1 MQVAFSKISIT
12 PKEYIGKA
20 LAGYTR
26 KEACSGKLDDLYAY
40 STLIESSDS
49 NSENRFL
56 VLIAV
61 DLLKIPISISNYIK
75 EKIIETHL
83 FLKKEQILIHATHTH
98 AGFDLTGEFF
108 WPGGYLNVLRGIMF
122 GANRNDKYIV
132 WFSNKIAMMVNE
144 LFESL
149 IPCKISWTKK
159 KFNPN
164 LVFNRRHPSEKVK
177 PHLSVIAFKSLESD
191 SLIGIIINYSCHPT
205 TLSFQNSKLSADFIG
220 QIHNKISQLS
230 HGNIKSV
237 YFNSASGDLNPMTT
251 YKGMNEDKE
260 EIDKDRIYDQLG
272 TYDDTK
278 EIGYKIAQAALKLA
292 YSIPAQEFYELNRI
306 KISYKEFWIPMR
318 DIKYFSNKWFLNKLV
333 FLIKKLFLINI
344 AKYQILQANFPI
356 FALNYRFGK
365 YKCKTII
372 QYLELK
378 TESDKQENVLGII
391 TIPGELFFAL
401 GENLLQASPSG
412 LNNTLIFQNTQDWI
426 AYLFSLREYTEEGGY
441 EVTPSFSP
449 VCGYIVQKE
458 ILRLMNKIS

>member
-12 PKEYIGKA
+12 PKEYTGKA

-26 KEACSGKLDDLYAY
+26 KEPCSGKLDDLYAY
-40 STLIESSDS
+40 STLIQCSHS
-49 NSENRFL
+49 NSERRFL

-75 EKIIETHL
+75 EKIIEMHA

-108 WPGGYLNVLRGIMF
+108 WPGGFLSVLRGIMF
-122 GANRNDKYIV
+122 GANRNDNYIV

-144 LFESL
+144 LFKHL
-149 IPCKISWTKK
+149 IPCKVSWTKK
-159 KFNPN
+159 LFNPN
-164 LVFNRRHPSEKVK
+164 LVFNRRHPSEQVN
-177 PHLSVIAFKSLESD
+177 PYLSVIAFKSLESE

-230 HGNIKSV
+230 HENIKSV
-237 YFNSASGDLNPMTT
+237 YFNSASGDLNPITT
-251 YKGMNEDKE
+251 FKAVGVEKK
-260 EIDKDRIYDQLG
+260 IDKDAVYDQLG

-278 EIGYKIAQAALKLA
+278 EIGYKIAQAALELA
-292 YSIPAQEFYELNRI
+292 YSIPDHEYCEFHGLEI
-306 KISYKEFWIPMR
+306 VSKEFWIPMR
-318 DIKYFSNKWFLNKLV
+318 DVKYFSSKWFLNKLV
-333 FLIKKLFLINI
+333 FVIKKLFLINI
-344 AKYQILQANFPI
+344 AKYQMLRANFPI
-356 FALNYRFGK
+356 FALRYRFGK
-365 YKCKTII
+365 YKCKTFI
-372 QYLELK
+372 QYLELN
-378 TESDKQENVLGII
+378 TGSEKQEKVFSII
-391 TIPGELFFAL
+391 TVPGELFFAL
-401 GENLLQASPSG
+401 GEELLQASPSG

-426 AYLFSLREYTEEGGY
+426 AYLFSLREYIEEGGY

-449 VCGYIVQKE
+449 VCGYYVQKE